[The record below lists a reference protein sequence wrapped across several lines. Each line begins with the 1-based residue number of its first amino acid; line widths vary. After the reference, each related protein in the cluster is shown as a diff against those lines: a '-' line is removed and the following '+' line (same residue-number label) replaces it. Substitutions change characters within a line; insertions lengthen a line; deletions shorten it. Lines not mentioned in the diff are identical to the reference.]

1 MGTRWGLPAVSREDG
16 SPPSAISLPSCRSPG
31 SLEGVRIWKFRHFRS
46 WPAKRFHGVLLF
58 MVRYYV

>member
-1 MGTRWGLPAVSREDG
+1 MGIRWGLPAVIREDG

-31 SLEGVRIWKFRHFRS
+31 SLEGVGIREFRDFRS
-46 WPAKRFHGVLLF
+46 WPAKGFHGGLLF